1 MNLSGKAMTSFKKK
15 NQHIDIENLLIVHD
29 DL

>member
-15 NQHIDIENLLIVHD
+15 NPLIDIENLLIVHD